1 MAWCFSTR
9 ASVATALTT
18 HPCVSRC
25 LRVKQCDYI
34 SVLILTWAKTN
45 SEEILLLGTPAEG
58 SDCQLL
64 GFLVWKLPQC
74 QQGAFQV
81 MVLVKNRCITWSF
94 KSAYKEYKYNN
105 ETVLLHDMVH
115 QPIQGESA
123 PAKVSQADD
132 RSAPT
137 TDSLSDLLRTVLAKT
152 VSKHF

>member
-34 SVLILTWAKTN
+34 SVLILTWANTN
-45 SEEILLLGTPAEG
+45 SEEILVLGTPAEG

-64 GFLVWKLPQC
+64 GFLVWKLPRC

-81 MVLVKNRCITWSF
+81 MVLVRNPCITWSF

-105 ETVLLHDMVH
+105 ETVLFYYMIWSTAYPRGVSAR
-115 QPIQGESA
+115 QGE
-123 PAKVSQADD
+123 PGRWQVSPDYWFPE
-132 RSAPT
+132 RSSQNSLGH
-137 TDSLSDLLRTVLAKT
+137 DS
-152 VSKHF
+152 F